1 VNSDSAVADAYD
13 RRADEYI
20 EIAGR
25 IEQLDPRDA
34 ETVRVWRDATAGP
47 LLDAGCGPGLWTSFL
62 HEGGRDVR
70 GVDVSTAFVAA
81 ARAAYPGIRFEVA
94 SFRRLPV
101 PSASLGGVLSWYSL
115 IHTPPDDVPEVL
127 AELARVMAPGG
138 SLLLGF
144 FDGAPREPFAHAV
157 APAYFWSPEALGAL
171 LADAGFAVSASER
184 RGRAPG
190 EVSARPHAAVT
201 AIRAA

>member
-1 VNSDSAVADAYD
+1 MNSDSAVADAYD

-34 ETVRVWRDATAGP
+34 DTIRVWRDATAGP
-47 LLDAGCGPGLWTSFL
+47 LLDAGCGP
-62 HEGGRDVR
+62 
-70 GVDVSTAFVAA
+70 
-81 ARAAYPGIRFEVA
+81 
-94 SFRRLPV
+94 
-101 PSASLGGVLSWYSL
+101 
-115 IHTPPDDVPEVL
+115 PDDVPEVL
-127 AELARVMAPGG
+127 AEFARVIAPGG

-171 LADAGFAVSASER
+171 LENAGLTVAAVEQ

-190 EVSARPHAAVT
+190 EASARPHAAVT
-201 AIRAA
+201 AVRAA